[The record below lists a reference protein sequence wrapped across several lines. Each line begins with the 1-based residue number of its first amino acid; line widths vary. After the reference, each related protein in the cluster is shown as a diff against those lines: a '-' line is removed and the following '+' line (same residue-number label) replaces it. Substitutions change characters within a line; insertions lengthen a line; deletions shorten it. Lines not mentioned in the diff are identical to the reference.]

1 MLWLICVLTLPFER
15 KIKIKEKNPKLIKGF
30 FLVEIQIIT
39 QSYIVYFSIISIIIL
54 SIHLCEF
61 IHLFISKTKFQQML
75 KDFILILSYKRSSCV
90 SWFGV
95 KCKISVIINSIFG
108 NYFQNLQHHGHFAFN
123 NFTFQSNNFYTVLI
137 KTRCTFLAHDKFLM
151 YFFSHR
157 LKSWN
162 NLLKMTH
169 NHQHFVLFF
178 FSTIVYVISILQSV
192 W

>member
-15 KIKIKEKNPKLIKGF
+15 KIKIKEKNPQTNKGF

-61 IHLFISKTKFQQML
+61 IHLFISKTTFQHML

-95 KCKISVIINSIFG
+95 KCKISVIINSTYLVIISKICNTMVILHLTILHFNQIIFTL
-108 NYFQNLQHHGHFAFN
+108 FW
-123 NFTFQSNNFYTVLI
+123 
-137 KTRCTFLAHDKFLM
+137 
-151 YFFSHR
+151 
-157 LKSWN
+157 LKSVARFWHMIN
-162 NLLKMTH
+162 
-169 NHQHFVLFF
+169 FCFF
-178 FSTIVYVISILQSV
+178 FTSAKILKQSAKNDA
-192 W
+192 